1 MTTTPKSLRARV
13 EEVVRE
19 AGGQYSPGL
28 RVALPASQ
36 VLEIAGALERGV
48 PSPEDA
54 ARTKAARREIKSE
67 LHSELAAGLNLMRA
81 AIAKRIGEAD
91 GDMRAAIL
99 ANAMLDATES
109 AVEEAGYFATNTTLQ
124 RAAVDR
130 YIERVAIAFGALER
144 LHAFAKAQ
152 LPEPI
157 DPAIAPAAM
166 AVKDLDLSTRTHNC
180 LRMEGIK
187 TLADLMGCRADELL
201 RIPNLGRKGLAEI
214 EH

>member
-67 LHSELAAGLNLMRA
+67 LHSGVGRGPESDAG
-81 AIAKRIGEAD
+81 
-91 GDMRAAIL
+91 GDRQAHWR
-99 ANAMLDATES
+99 
-109 AVEEAGYFATNTTLQ
+109 G
-124 RAAVDR
+124 
-130 YIERVAIAFGALER
+130 
-144 LHAFAKAQ
+144 
-152 LPEPI
+152 
-157 DPAIAPAAM
+157 
-166 AVKDLDLSTRTHNC
+166 
-180 LRMEGIK
+180 
-187 TLADLMGCRADELL
+187 
-201 RIPNLGRKGLAEI
+201 
-214 EH
+214 